1 MMENQEEELQKIDLI
16 VLVGNF
22 IKTVKKF
29 WIPMLVGV
37 IALTAVYYIYVST
50 NYAPL
55 YQSQATFTVNSSDSS
70 LVNSGSS
77 GTEQIKESLPYI
89 LQSDYMKNLVMD
101 ELGLRSFP
109 ATIEMESK
117 ELADFFVVKVTAN
130 DAEMS
135 AQIINSIIANCP
147 KASVYVLGKISVEVL
162 DSSAS
167 TGTPINYLDK
177 KMSLVK
183 GAAFGCML
191 CAGIVFV
198 YTFTNHTIQK
208 EEDLRKYLSVSCL
221 ATLPQISFKKRRKE
235 FDRHIYIYN
244 DKVGHAFLENVRTMR
259 TRVQRAMAQLNA
271 KTVLVTSSIPEEGK
285 STVAANLAL
294 SLAEKGSKVVL
305 VDLDLRN
312 PSVGDVL
319 GIDAKPQCGVAD
331 ILKGETTSEKKISI
345 MRKWNLSLLFAG
357 EPQNN
362 PLELLNKENLAKLV
376 AILRKN
382 YDYIVLDTPPAA
394 MLSDAAAIGKYAD
407 CAVYV
412 VKQDYARIER
422 VTEGLEA
429 LGFAQVPVLG
439 VVLNG
444 MEKSLSGYGSYRYG
458 NYGAYGY
465 YREASSDTSE
475 YIDLEN
481 PWENES

>member
-16 VLVGNF
+16 VLVSNF
-22 IKTVKKF
+22 VKTIKKF
-29 WIPMLVGV
+29 WVPMLVGIV
-37 IALTAVYYIYVST
+37 ALTAVYYIYVSV
-50 NYAPL
+50 NYVPQ
-55 YQSQATFTVNSSDSS
+55 YQSQATFTVNTSDSS
-70 LVNSGSS
+70 LVNSGTS
-77 GTEQIKESLPYI
+77 GTEQIKESFPYI
-89 LQSDYMKNLVMD
+89 LQSDYMRNLVMD
-101 ELGLRSFP
+101 ELGLSSFP

-117 ELADFFVVKVTAN
+117 ELADFFVVKVTSGDAN
-130 DAEMS
+130 LS
-135 AQIINSIIANCP
+135 TQILNSIIANCP

-162 DSSAS
+162 DISAASS
-167 TGTPINYLDK
+167 TPVNYLDK

-183 GAAFGCML
+183 GAMLGCMV
-191 CAGIVFV
+191 CVVIAFV

-208 EEDLRKYLSVSCL
+208 EEDLKKYLSVSCL

-235 FDRHIYIYN
+235 FDRHIHIYN
-244 DKVGHAFLENVRTMR
+244 DKVGQAFLENVRTMR
-259 TRVQRAMAQLNA
+259 TRVQRAMAQLGA
-271 KTVLVTSSIPEEGK
+271 KTVLVTSSIPGEGK
-285 STVAANLAL
+285 STVAVNLAL

-312 PSVGDVL
+312 PSVRGVI
-319 GIDAKPQCGVAD
+319 GIDAKPQFGVAD
-331 ILKGETTSEKKISI
+331 ILKSESKPEKKISI
-345 MRKWNLSLLFAG
+345 MRKWNLSLLLAG

-362 PLELLNKENLAKLV
+362 PMELLNKENLAKLI
-376 AILRKN
+376 AILRKS

-422 VTEGLEA
+422 ITEGLEA
-429 LGFAQVPVLG
+429 LNFAQIPVIG

-444 MEKSLSGYGSYRYG
+444 MEKSISGYGSYRYG
-458 NYGAYGY
+458 KYGSYGY
-465 YREASSDTSE
+465 HRDASEDTSE
-475 YIDLEN
+475 YIDLDN

>member
-1 MMENQEEELQKIDLI
+1 MMENQEELQKIDLM

-135 AQIINSIIANCP
+135 AQIMNSIIANCP

-422 VTEGLEA
+422 ITEGLEA

-465 YREASSDTSE
+465 YREASDDASE

>member
-1 MMENQEEELQKIDLI
+1 MMENQEELQKIDLI

-135 AQIINSIIANCP
+135 AQIMNSIIANCP

-394 MLSDAAAIGKYAD
+394 MLSDATAIGKYAD

-422 VTEGLEA
+422 ITEGLEA

-465 YREASSDTSE
+465 YREASDDASE